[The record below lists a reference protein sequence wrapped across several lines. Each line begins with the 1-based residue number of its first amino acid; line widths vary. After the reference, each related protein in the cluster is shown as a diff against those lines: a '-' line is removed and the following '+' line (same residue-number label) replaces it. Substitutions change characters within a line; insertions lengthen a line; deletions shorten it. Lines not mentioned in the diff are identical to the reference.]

1 MKLYEVNAS
10 KTDESNKDS
19 LYSTASKNCEVRSD
33 EMFHGVR
40 ELRKRSREGNKQAVS
55 NVWEVS

>member
-1 MKLYEVNAS
+1 MNAS

-40 ELRKRSREGNKQAVS
+40 ELRKRSKEDNKQAVS